1 MGTEEHKQSLIDE
14 MSSANVSLFIDE
26 HLSEITEPSRIFYK
40 FEKFS
45 TLEDN
50 FVGNVV
56 LNIVKIDEEKK
67 KYITFRYLKGRNKV
81 RFPPQIGAKGNPVFM
96 LFFERD
102 ARDMQRLTG
111 GNALFFRSRIRH
123 AIAATETK
131 DISLNFKGENIS
143 AQEITFKP
151 FTKTKLKNRVNRYK
165 TKEFRV
171 TMSNKIPGYIYK
183 IETFTKDTQKANDIV
198 RETLTFQGIKTNK
211 ELREIYKER
220 IVVISHEKNNVFNFN
235 FFGIWRYDNISTKVN
250 DFPTYARS
258 EFVFACMSSNAN
270 NRDFMAKCSCAVDE
284 IAKEFPSKNMLKLK
298 RLRDSGKVLVQG
310 KLLKVLD
317 YQKKKWINYSEH
329 KQLLS
334 LNVFSSY

>member
-1 MGTEEHKQSLIDE
+1 MKLINVTIKNFFGLILSLNILFLLCGDLHSQDLDSNVDFSDAIDAEEKRSKWGTEEHKQSLIDE

-211 ELREIYKER
+211 ELREIYK
-220 IVVISHEKNNVFNFN
+220 
-235 FFGIWRYDNISTKVN
+235 
-250 DFPTYARS
+250 
-258 EFVFACMSSNAN
+258 
-270 NRDFMAKCSCAVDE
+270 
-284 IAKEFPSKNMLKLK
+284 K
-298 RLRDSGKVLVQG
+298 RKDSGDK
-310 KLLKVLD
+310 
-317 YQKKKWINYSEH
+317 S
-329 KQLLS
+329 
-334 LNVFSSY
+334 